1 MKLEDLTD
9 GTIIFEGTRQSLD
22 AGVVDSLTIYH
33 SFTTTGDHNMRLT
46 VDVGAQVDEIND
58 EVNGINNNVEEMT
71 ITVSA
76 LGVRLVLW
84 MKTVKRM

>member
-1 MKLEDLTD
+1 MAKSGDLDAGEFKVKLEDLTD

-46 VDVGAQVDEIND
+46 VDVARKS
-58 EVNGINNNVEEMT
+58 M
-71 ITVSA
+71 
-76 LGVRLVLW
+76 R
-84 MKTVKRM
+84 